1 MTHVA
6 EYSSERAQKINSMID
21 NERLIQMQVIPSL
34 GSMLLKA
41 ATIRKKKHTVPQF
54 LPLAIAVDGV
64 RVNARKL
71 EKFCDVCGFSN
82 GDKLP
87 LTYPHIM
94 AFALQLQVML
104 EPEFPFTPMG
114 AVHVR
119 NRIRQQRA
127 LRADEILDFSVR
139 FDHADRV
146 DKGYE
151 ASFITEV
158 RVDGELVWDD
168 LSVILLRKGS
178 GGGKRAKRVSL
189 KNGDYGESLT
199 WELAANKGRQY
210 AAASGDY
217 NPIHLYPATARLMG
231 FKRQIMHGMWSKSRT
246 VSHLLQPDY
255 DGPVSVDVSFKLPIF
270 LPATVTLM
278 FDADGSGSQFEMKDG
293 RGKIPHLAGELVLGQ
308 GIPA

>member
-1 MTHVA
+1 MLRTFPRCKKDKTMT
-6 EYSSERAQKINSMID
+6 D
-21 NERLIQMQVIPSL
+21 NERLKKVAAIPTL

-41 ATIRKKKHTVPQF
+41 ATIRKKKQPTPEF
-54 LPLAIAVDGV
+54 LPIAIAVDGV

-71 EKFCDVCGFSN
+71 EKFCDICGFSN

-104 EPEFPFTPMG
+104 EPEFPFAPMG
-114 AVHVR
+114 AIHLR

-127 LRADEILDFSVR
+127 LRAGELLDFKVR
-139 FDHADRV
+139 FDRAELV

-151 ASFITEV
+151 VSFITEV
-158 RVDGELVWDD
+158 RVAGELVWDD
-168 LSVILLRKGS
+168 LSVILLRKGG
-178 GGGKRAKRVSL
+178 GGGKRVKRTSV
-189 KNGDYGESLT
+189 KNGEYGESLT

-217 NPIHLYPATARLMG
+217 NPIHLYSTTARLMG

-246 VSHLLQPDY
+246 VSHLLPADY
-255 DGPVSVDVSFKLPIF
+255 DGPVSVDVSFKLPIL

-278 FDADGSGSQFEMKDG
+278 FDSDTSGSQFEMKDG
-293 RGKIPHLAGELVLGQ
+293 RGKIPHLAGELLLGE